1 MKNEAVKYI
10 KVWIVDDDAHIR
22 DGFSFILESVTGF
35 HCTVLK
41 NAEEALALVQHTT
54 PDVILM
60 DINLPGMG
68 GIECCRRIKA
78 RAPDILI
85 MMCTVLEDADKI
97 FEALRAGA
105 TGYMLKKTAGTLLIE
120 SIKDML
126 NGGAPMS
133 SEIARKVVGF
143 FAIQASPAVP
153 AATEPLTRREEEV
166 LDLLAKGYGNK
177 RIAELLYVSVHTVRS
192 HIYNVYDKLHVHN
205 KVEAL
210 NKYQKRSPGI

>member
-1 MKNEAVKYI
+1 MKNETEHYT

-22 DGFSFILESVTGF
+22 TGFSFILESATGF
-35 HCTVLK
+35 RCSVLK
-41 NAEEALALVQHTT
+41 NAEEALALFERTP

-60 DINLPGMG
+60 DINLPGVG

-78 RAPDILI
+78 AAPAVLI
-85 MMCTVLEDADKI
+85 MMCTVLEDTDKI

-105 TGYMLKKTAGTLLIE
+105 TGYLLKKTAGKLLIE
-120 SIKDML
+120 SINDML
-126 NGGAPMS
+126 IGGAPMS

-143 FAIQASPAVP
+143 FAGQADPDQQ
-153 AATEPLTRREEEV
+153 AAAEPLSRRELEV

-177 RIAELLYVSVHTVRS
+177 RIAEELYVSVHTVRS
-192 HIYNVYDKLHVHN
+192 HIYNIYDKLHVHN

-210 NKYQKRSPGI
+210 NKYQKRIAST

>member
-1 MKNEAVKYI
+1 MKNETENYT

-22 DGFSFILESVTGF
+22 TGFSFILESATGF
-35 HCTVLK
+35 RCSVLK
-41 NAEEALALVQHTT
+41 NAEEALALFERTP

-60 DINLPGMG
+60 DINLPGVG

-78 RAPDILI
+78 AAPAILI
-85 MMCTVLEDADKI
+85 MMCTVLEDTDKI

-105 TGYMLKKTAGTLLIE
+105 TGYLLKKTAGKLLIE
-120 SIKDML
+120 SINDML

-143 FAIQASPAVP
+143 FAGQADPDQQ
-153 AATEPLTRREEEV
+153 AAAEPLSRRELEV

-177 RIAELLYVSVHTVRS
+177 RIAEELYVSVHTVRS
-192 HIYNVYDKLHVHN
+192 HIYNIYDKLHVHN

-210 NKYQKRSPGI
+210 NKYQKRIAST

>member
-1 MKNEAVKYI
+1 MKNEAAKYTR
-10 KVWIVDDDAHIR
+10 VWIVDDDAHIR
-22 DGFSFILESVTGF
+22 SGFSFILESATGF

-41 NAEEALALVQHTT
+41 NAEEALSLFQQAP

-78 RAPDILI
+78 EAPAILI

-143 FAIQASPAVP
+143 FAGQAPPALP
-153 AATEPLTRREEEV
+153 AAAEPLTRREEEV

-177 RIAELLYVSVHTVRS
+177 RIAELLHVSVHTVRS
-192 HIYNVYDKLHVHN
+192 HVYNVYDKLHVHN

-210 NKYQKRSPGI
+210 NKYQKRSAGI